1 MFFNQPDFCANAFL
15 AVRFTWE
22 SQKVTIKPR
31 PYHSLSLRLYGG
43 GTIRLN
49 GKNYGLKAG
58 DLIYLP
64 ANCGY
69 EADYAA
75 TEMFCFHFTAESKR
89 NLGEVEYFNCS
100 DRALEL
106 FQKGISVYEQKKDGY
121 GLLLN
126 SVFYELLSVLSVNTE
141 REDEILLRA
150 LAFIAENYCDPE
162 LKMER
167 ICRAAGAS
175 EATLR
180 RRFYRRFSCSPVDY
194 VINMRLDKACEL
206 IAANGCT
213 VSEAAERSGFLEPKY
228 LSRLMKKRRGFFPSS
243 LKSPV
248 V

>member
-1 MFFNQPDFCANAFL
+1 MFFDQTDFCANAFL
-15 AVRFTWE
+15 AARFTWE

-31 PYHSLSLRLYGG
+31 PYHSLSLRLRGG
-43 GTIRLN
+43 GAIRLN
-49 GKNYGLKAG
+49 GKSYELKAG
-58 DLIYLP
+58 DLIYMP

-69 EADYAA
+69 EADYTD
-75 TEMFCFHFTAESKR
+75 TELLCFHFTAECHR
-89 NLGEVEYFNCS
+89 LGEAEYFNCS

-106 FQKGISVYEQKKDGY
+106 FQKGLSVYEQKKDGY
-121 GLLLN
+121 GFLLN
-126 SVFYELLSVLSVNTE
+126 SVFYELLSVLSANAE

-150 LAFIAENYCDPE
+150 LTFIAENYCDSE
-162 LKMER
+162 LKMEQ
-167 ICRAAGAS
+167 ICRAAGVS

-180 RRFYRRFSCSPVDY
+180 RRFYRRFSFSPVDY

-213 VSEAAERSGFLEPKY
+213 VAEAAERSGFLEPKY
-228 LSRLMKKRRGFFPSS
+228 LSRLMKKRRGFSPSS